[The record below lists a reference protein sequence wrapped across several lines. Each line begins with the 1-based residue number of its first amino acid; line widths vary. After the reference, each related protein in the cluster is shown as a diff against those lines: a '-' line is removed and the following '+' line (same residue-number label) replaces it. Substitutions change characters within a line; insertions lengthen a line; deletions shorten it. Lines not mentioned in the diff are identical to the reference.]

1 MGARLF
7 TTISQ
12 PGTGYLIRFLPF
24 FPHIGASVP
33 CYIAVGVFADAR
45 SIKGRF
51 LMSYKVT
58 NYFCNQIIKEYTPI
72 IIMVNPKLRF
82 DRKRQSFKCQHDLS
96 LNFKTH
102 VFQFIVTERAKSNTL
117 GRRARFQTPP
127 RREETVL
134 NYFMFLAKGH
144 RLACMV

>member
-1 MGARLF
+1 
-7 TTISQ
+7 
-12 PGTGYLIRFLPF
+12 
-24 FPHIGASVP
+24 
-33 CYIAVGVFADAR
+33 
-45 SIKGRF
+45 
-51 LMSYKVT
+51 MSYKVT